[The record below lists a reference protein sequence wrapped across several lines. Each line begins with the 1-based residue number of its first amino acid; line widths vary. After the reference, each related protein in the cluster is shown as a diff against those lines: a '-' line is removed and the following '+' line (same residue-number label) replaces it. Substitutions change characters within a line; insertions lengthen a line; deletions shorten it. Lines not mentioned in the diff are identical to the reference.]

1 MRTAL
6 SPLSVARPTG
16 LRHAL
21 RLLADSLGEERL
33 VPLAG
38 GTDLF
43 VYLNAGTHAGTRFLD
58 LSPLAELRG
67 VSRTRGGGLR
77 VGALATFREIG
88 MHPAVRAGWPS
99 LAAAARVVG
108 AAQIQNR
115 GTIGGNIANASPAGD
130 TLPVLLALDAEL
142 DLISDAGERSM
153 PLVDFLRGPG
163 RTALMP
169 GELIRRVCF
178 APLPKDARSL
188 FLRLGNRRGML
199 ISVVSAALVLARDE
213 DGRVR
218 DCRIALGAVAPVPI
232 RCPGAE
238 AMLLGRR
245 LDSGLI
251 AAVATAAA
259 AACRPIDDVRASADY
274 RRHGVQVLVRR
285 GLKRLTEA
293 EGGSI

>member
-1 MRTAL
+1 MTSFEFS
-6 SPLSVARPTG
+6 SPGSLPEAC
-16 LRHAL
+16 
-21 RLLADSLGEERL
+21 RLLAVTGRR
-33 VPLAG
+33 PIAG
-38 GTDLF
+38 GTD
-43 VYLNAGTHAGTRFLD
+43 VIPQMRDGRFQADGLVDLGRLD
-58 LSPLAELRG
+58 DLRG
-67 VSRTRGGGLR
+67 IDRIDGRIAIGSLTTYTTMRDSSFLREHAPILAQVSG
-77 VGALATFREIG
+77 EIG
-88 MHPAVRAGWPS
+88 GR
-99 LAAAARVVG
+99 
-108 AAQIQNR
+108 QTQNR
-115 GTIGGNIANASPAGD
+115 GTLGGNIANASPAGD